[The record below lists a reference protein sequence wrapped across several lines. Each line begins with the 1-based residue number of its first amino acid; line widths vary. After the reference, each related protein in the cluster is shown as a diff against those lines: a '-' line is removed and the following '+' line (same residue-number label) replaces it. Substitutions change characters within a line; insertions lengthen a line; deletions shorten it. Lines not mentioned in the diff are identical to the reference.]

1 MLLCTNCVCTF
12 ERRTMR
18 SRGRGA
24 TGAKSWCVG
33 FNDVEGQDYWV
44 VRLRLARTQHATRRS
59 TRRRLAPPFSNR
71 AAPRS
76 RVARRPRQR
85 ESDGYEPHGLA
96 ELAASWGWEVTIFDG
111 VEDDE

>member
-1 MLLCTNCVCTF
+1 MLDGTTWPLKGF
-12 ERRTMR
+12 FKEA
-18 SRGRGA
+18 GF
-24 TGAKSWCVG
+24 KWCVG